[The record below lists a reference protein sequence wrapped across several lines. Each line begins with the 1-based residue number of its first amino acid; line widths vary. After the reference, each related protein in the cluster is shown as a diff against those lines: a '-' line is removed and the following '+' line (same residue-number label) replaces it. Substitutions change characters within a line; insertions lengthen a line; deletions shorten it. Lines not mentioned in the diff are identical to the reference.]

1 MIAGMHALGVVV
13 FSLSC
18 QVGIA
23 FHHPYNLPLDQREGN
38 KVAAATGVVSRSRA
52 TAIRLSVSGNHKGFG
67 GASSSSRNKKR
78 PIASEPAT
86 TKKVQNVKDIERK
99 LTQKYGGTSPDA
111 IARGTQAVMAA
122 AMADLPEHVQRAAR
136 LYQSIR
142 LWDARYSNDRKYNSI
157 LLDPTNQ
164 FDAAQLADL
173 QRARDEYQQLCL
185 EYLHEVSDRHLQQL
199 FQRLTWDAAADAK
212 AARVTSGGTMK
223 ADLKRRIQTV
233 RDYVHKEEE
242 AFQIWA
248 RSRREDYYVVV
259 DIFSFLPSFSLFMNS
274 YIPGLQMGQRVAG

>member
-1 MIAGMHALGVVV
+1 
-13 FSLSC
+13 
-18 QVGIA
+18 
-23 FHHPYNLPLDQREGN
+23 
-38 KVAAATGVVSRSRA
+38 
-52 TAIRLSVSGNHKGFG
+52 
-67 GASSSSRNKKR
+67 
-78 PIASEPAT
+78 
-86 TKKVQNVKDIERK
+86 
-99 LTQKYGGTSPDA
+99 
-111 IARGTQAVMAA
+111 
-122 AMADLPEHVQRAAR
+122 LPEHVQRAAR
-136 LYQSIR
+136 LFQSIR
-142 LWDARYSNDRKYNSI
+142 TWDARHSNDRRYNSI
-157 LLDPTNQ
+157 LLTNQ
-164 FDAAQLADL
+164 FDAARLADL